1 MIRFTC
7 VSSKWLMHVLD
18 IPILS
23 VCPSA
28 SLSHAGIV
36 SKRLNILSCFL
47 HHTIAHI
54 HSSFCVYK
62 DLREI
67 PTGSPPAE
75 PLNRGGVWECRNF
88 RPNFVNRIRKCISV
102 GPGMTPSPLHVETV
116 VLTLETCAL
125 LSSSLL
131 IHASVV
137 QRCIQGT
144 SPLSSLSYCIG
155 LS

>member
-1 MIRFTC
+1 MADACLRHTNS
-7 VSSKWLMHVLD
+7 VR
-18 IPILS
+18 LS
-23 VCPSA
+23 VC
-28 SLSHAGIV
+28 LSVTRWYCIKTAEHIV
-36 SKRLNILSCFL
+36 MLSSPHDSPFILVLCNL
-47 HHTIAHI
+47 
-54 HSSFCVYK
+54 YQ

-67 PTGSPPAE
+67 PTGSSPAGA
-75 PLNRGGVWECRNF
+75 LNRGGVWECRNF